1 VNARHTTAAV
11 IFTVTVAGAVLPPL
25 IGAADLPTAQHHLA
39 HSALIAGAVVAGV
52 LVAAPS
58 RDTRAGHYGWLL
70 AATFAPVAAMLLM
83 WPSEYTW
90 FELHPA
96 GHVIEHLGLVGLGF
110 VTGYTG
116 QRYAA
121 GIGWASGLSLFA
133 MAFAS
138 AWGFGVAP
146 AATAASLS
154 PSASEAGSA
163 IAGSPDPARGQTL
176 FAQNC
181 AACHGS
187 NGGGGQGPSLLHER
201 ERKNFTLAQQWIID
215 PAPPMPKLYPA
226 SISRTDVRDIA
237 AYIEQL

>member
-1 VNARHTTAAV
+1 LA
-11 IFTVTVAGAVLPPL
+11 VTVAGAVLPPL
-25 IGAADLPTAQHHLA
+25 LGAADLPTAQHHLA
-39 HSALIAGAVVAGV
+39 HSALIAGAVFAGV
-52 LVAAPS
+52 LFALPS
-58 RDTRAGHYGWLL
+58 RDTQVGHYGWLL
-70 AATFAPVAAMLLM
+70 TATLAPIAAMLLM
-83 WPSEYTW
+83 WPSKYTW
-90 FELHPA
+90 FEVHPA
-96 GHVIEHLGLVGLGF
+96 GHVVEHLGLVGLGF
-110 VTGYTG
+110 LSGYAG

-146 AATAASLS
+146 PGAIAASVS
-154 PSASEAGSA
+154 PHATKAGSA
-163 IAGSPDPARGQTL
+163 VAGPPDPVRGKTL

-201 ERKNFTLAQQWIID
+201 ERKSFTLAQQWIID

-226 SISRTDVRDIA
+226 SLSRTDVRDVA
-237 AYIEQL
+237 AYVEQL

>member
-1 VNARHTTAAV
+1 MSATHYWDVRRRRVVLDVVLSRRRRGHSASICHRARARTVLCEYRDNRRARPLRWFHIGGERIATLGAAQARGRAVVNARHTTAAV
-11 IFTVTVAGAVLPPL
+11 IFTVTIAGAVLPPL
-25 IGAADLPTAQHHLA
+25 IGATDLPTAQHHLA

-90 FELHPA
+90 FELHAA

-133 MAFAS
+133 MAFVS

-146 AATAASLS
+146 ADAIAASV
-154 PSASEAGSA
+154 P
-163 IAGSPDPARGQTL
+163 
-176 FAQNC
+176 
-181 AACHGS
+181 
-187 NGGGGQGPSLLHER
+187 
-201 ERKNFTLAQQWIID
+201 
-215 PAPPMPKLYPA
+215 
-226 SISRTDVRDIA
+226 
-237 AYIEQL
+237 